1 MRMSSLIITYAIAFA
16 LLLAI
21 DLVWLGVIA
30 KSTYMAEMGQLLR
43 PQPQLVPAALF
54 YLIFA
59 AGLVLFAIAPAQAKG
74 SLMLAVG
81 LGAALGFV
89 SYSTYNLTNLSIL
102 QGYPARIA
110 VMDLAWGT
118 VLSGAVSGL
127 TVWLARM
134 LG

>member
-1 MRMSSLIITYAIAFA
+1 
-16 LLLAI
+16 
-21 DLVWLGVIA
+21 VWLGVIA

-89 SYSTYNLTNLSIL
+89 SYGTYNLTNLSIL